1 MDRLLPELIEIIID
15 NVDNYETARLVN
27 HHWCYLTDTLVLRT
41 GYRWKLN
48 QYSIRRLLNR
58 QQSFELKRVACYF
71 INIYSYNKLDMHRLA
86 NTTTKKSCSRK
97 IYNYITDQ
105 TNTKVSI
112 EFIEDIVSY
121 HDYYLRDNRCVYIPN
136 LYMIVDSLL
145 RHPNNNDK
153 KFIQRSYEK
162 TINGYIEHVT
172 RVIDYEGKGK
182 EILEDIQNYFKKML
196 IDTPF
201 KN

>member
-1 MDRLLPELIEIIID
+1 
-15 NVDNYETARLVN
+15 
-27 HHWCYLTDTLVLRT
+27 
-41 GYRWKLN
+41 
-48 QYSIRRLLNR
+48 
-58 QQSFELKRVACYF
+58 
-71 INIYSYNKLDMHRLA
+71 
-86 NTTTKKSCSRK
+86 
-97 IYNYITDQ
+97 
-105 TNTKVSI
+105 
-112 EFIEDIVSY
+112 
-121 HDYYLRDNRCVYIPN
+121 
-136 LYMIVDSLL
+136 MIVDSLL